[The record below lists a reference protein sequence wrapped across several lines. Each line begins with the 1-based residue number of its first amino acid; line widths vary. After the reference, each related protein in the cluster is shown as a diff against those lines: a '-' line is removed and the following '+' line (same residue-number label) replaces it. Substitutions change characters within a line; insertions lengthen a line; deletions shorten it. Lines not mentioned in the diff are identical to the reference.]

1 RKGRRCG
8 MIDGRGKSK
17 KDLEEREP
25 EGSNVVG
32 TQELLLNRNGGG
44 AAVSGWP
51 RVGPGTMLAV
61 FEKIAR
67 AVVQHV
73 DAGGDMIAVR
83 SLIDADRFHCFYLV
97 KERRRFFGYQYDKRD
112 LTL

>member
-1 RKGRRCG
+1 MGF
-8 MIDGRGKSK
+8 
-17 KDLEEREP
+17 LFP
-25 EGSNVVG
+25 
-32 TQELLLNRNGGG
+32 
-44 AAVSGWP
+44 
-51 RVGPGTMLAV
+51 VGPGTMLAV